1 MKDTKIEYF
10 PVKSFE
16 GLYELEEKN
25 WWFES
30 RNKIIIEHISRII
43 PVFENFLEVG
53 CGTGFVL
60 KAISEKFLG
69 KTFYGTEYSEEGL
82 KFARLRM
89 PGVEFTQLDATK
101 MDQSVCYDI
110 IGSFDVLEH
119 IEDDKLVLENFYTA
133 IKPGGYLVLTVP
145 QHMWL
150 WSAAD
155 EYACHCRRYTRG
167 QMAENLRNAG
177 FQIEHTTSFISLLCP
192 IMFLSRLRF
201 KRTEQI
207 TDPMCELKISK
218 SLNWFLCQIMRFEI
232 FLLKLGIRFPIG
244 GSLLVIAKKTL

>member
-1 MKDTKIEYF
+1 MKDTKIESF
-10 PVKSFE
+10 PVESFQ

-30 RNKIIIEHISRII
+30 RNEIIIYQISKKI
-43 PVFENFLEVG
+43 VFFENFLEVG

-60 KAISEKFLG
+60 KAISEKFIG
-69 KTFYGTEYSEEGL
+69 KTFHGIEYSEEGL
-82 KFARLRM
+82 KFARSRM
-89 PGVEFTQLDATK
+89 PKVEFTQLDATK
-101 MDQSVCYDI
+101 MDQSECYDI

-119 IEDDKLVLENFYTA
+119 IEDDELVLENFYTA

-167 QMAENLRNAG
+167 QMVEKLRNAG
-177 FQIEHTTSFISLLCP
+177 FQIEYTASFISLLCP

-218 SLNWFLCQIMRFEI
+218 SLNWFLCQIMQFEI
-232 FLLKLGIRFPIG
+232 FLIKIGICFPIG

>member
-1 MKDTKIEYF
+1 MKNTKIEPF

-25 WWFES
+25 WWFHS
-30 RNKIIIEHISRII
+30 RNKIIIHQISRRI
-43 PVFENFLEVG
+43 PVFEKFLEVG
-53 CGTGFVL
+53 CGTGCVL
-60 KAISEKFLG
+60 KSIFERFPSKALQ
-69 KTFYGTEYSEEGL
+69 GTEYSEEGL

-89 PGVEFTQLDATK
+89 PGIKLTQLDARK
-101 MDQSVCYDI
+101 MDQIECYDV

-119 IEDDKLVLENFYTA
+119 IEEDELVLKNFYTA
-133 IKPGGYLVLTVP
+133 LKPDGYLVLTVP

-155 EYACHCRRYTRG
+155 EYACHCRRYTRS
-167 QMAENLRNAG
+167 QMENHLRNAG

-218 SLNWFLCQIMRFEI
+218 PLNWLLCQIMQFEI
-232 FLLKLGIRFPIG
+232 FMMKIGIRFPIG
-244 GSLLVIAKKTL
+244 GSLLVIAKKTI

>member
-1 MKDTKIEYF
+1 MKNTKIEPF

-25 WWFES
+25 WWFHS
-30 RNKIIIEHISRII
+30 RNKIIIHQISRRI
-43 PVFENFLEVG
+43 PVFEKFLEVG
-53 CGTGFVL
+53 CGTGCVL
-60 KAISEKFLG
+60 KSIFERFPSKALQ
-69 KTFYGTEYSEEGL
+69 GTEYSEEGL

-89 PGVEFTQLDATK
+89 PGIKLTQLDARK
-101 MDQSVCYDI
+101 MDQIECYDV

-119 IEDDKLVLENFYTA
+119 IEEDELVLKNFYTA
-133 IKPGGYLVLTVP
+133 LKPDGYLVLTVP

-155 EYACHCRRYTRG
+155 EYACHCRRYTRS
-167 QMAENLRNAG
+167 QMENHLRNAG

-218 SLNWFLCQIMRFEI
+218 SINWILCQIMQFEI
-232 FLLKLGIRFPIG
+232 FLIKIGIPFPIG